1 MKIAHKTAAA
11 MAVLAFAIAGCAS
24 APDSSPRLL
33 AAEASLQQAKSNPN
47 VLEAGRASL
56 EKASASLSDARVLYA
71 KGKDDDFEHAV
82 RMSEGYVE
90 LAETRADQVEA
101 NAAIASL
108 NRDRAE
114 FVSQA
119 RLRKISLAEAATA
132 NAEARANQSEIAAA
146 VAVAE
151 SAASESGRLAAE
163 ARTDTALE
171 ELASYEQKK
180 TQQGLTLILRDLQ
193 FGSGSS
199 ALGSGATGRL
209 APLAAFL
216 TKQPA
221 TRIQITGHTDSQG
234 SESSNLDLSARRA
247 QSVGAYL
254 NSTGVEMNRV
264 SSIGL
269 GEASPVA
276 TNATA
281 AGRAINRRVEVTILD

>member
-119 RLRKISLAEAATA
+119 RLRKISVAEAATA

>member
-24 APDSSPRLL
+24 VPDSSPRLL

-119 RLRKISLAEAATA
+119 RLRKISVAEAATA

>member
-119 RLRKISLAEAATA
+119 RLRKISVAEAATA

-234 SESSNLDLSARRA
+234 SEGSNLDLSARRA